1 MKLKILTLHFKFLV
15 LNLKS
20 KEVIS
25 MNEAGLKELVEK
37 IVNVKAEFQTIE
49 VKRSNTEC
57 SCSP

>member
-1 MKLKILTLHFKFLV
+1 
-15 LNLKS
+15 
-20 KEVIS
+20 

-57 SCSP
+57 SC

>member
-1 MKLKILTLHFKFLV
+1 V

-25 MNEAGLKELVEK
+25 MNEAGLKELVEE

>member
-1 MKLKILTLHFKFLV
+1 
-15 LNLKS
+15 
-20 KEVIS
+20 

-57 SCSP
+57 FCSP